1 MTVCVVVVCLHL
13 SGVVCLCNFISQCA
27 VQWFCVLG
35 SDVSAKIC
43 RVFSFFEVFPF
54 TL

>member
-27 VQWFCVLG
+27 VQWFYVFR
-35 SDVSAKIC
+35 SEVSIKDLSG
-43 RVFSFFEVFPF
+43 F
-54 TL
+54 